1 MSFMALAGLF
11 LGVKIPTLTWTNEI
25 MPIKQGVPVV
35 IALFG
40 GFGYI
45 MLLFVGFMLLPFLF
59 YFQGEFR
66 EYAKRGKC
74 SMFS

>member
-11 LGVKIPTLTWTNEI
+11 LGVKTPTLTWTNEI
-25 MPIKQGVPVV
+25 MPIKQGAPVV

-45 MLLFVGFMLLPFLF
+45 MLMFVGFMLCPD
-59 YFQGEFR
+59 G
-66 EYAKRGKC
+66 C
-74 SMFS
+74 